1 MKKFVEL
8 DLHPYWFHFIAS
20 WVRGRLYRDVTLG
33 TNWGIPLYSSFFL
46 SFFLSFF
53 SFFFN
58 YFIIFNI
65 YSETQASLHW
75 VTDTS
80 SSLILVHHHVILPR
94 FPDSLVK
101 VVPNGV
107 HISLSPTSR
116 SSCTIRFFL
125 TKVVELCTIGFG
137 VLFVSPPPFYFSNFL
152 SIVCCLLY

>member
-1 MKKFVEL
+1 M
-8 DLHPYWFHFIAS
+8 
-20 WVRGRLYRDVTLG
+20 
-33 TNWGIPLYSSFFL
+33 
-46 SFFLSFF
+46 
-53 SFFFN
+53 
-58 YFIIFNI
+58 IIFNI

-116 SSCTIRFFL
+116 SSCTIGFFL

-137 VLFVSPPPFYFSNFL
+137 VLFVSPPPFILAIFYLSYAVCYIKKKIKLKLETGFRFQSWMHTNHCWFWWIVLFKLSCFL
-152 SIVCCLLY
+152 ILNK